1 MLKEIE
7 KEGSFL
13 GFRFSLLAF
22 CGHSFYFLL
31 YFKQVQLINIFYYK
45 PKKDY
50 WFKLFGK
57 IVFSNCRKG
66 GKNVKFKNFKSLSK
80 K

>member
-1 MLKEIE
+1 MKKEIE
-7 KEGSFL
+7 KRYTFL
-13 GFRFSLLAF
+13 GFKFDLLAF
-22 CGHSFYFLL
+22 SNHSFYFQF
-31 YFKQVQLINIFYYK
+31 YFKKVQLINIFYYK

-66 GKNVKFKNFKSLSK
+66 GKNVKFKNFKSL
-80 K
+80 